1 MKKMK
6 FRHSCIAAV
15 LFSLLLLSLAGCK
28 EEQSE
33 NTQDYCNIT
42 GFSIGTLKRT
52 VVKRTGH
59 GTIGKSV
66 STIYT
71 TGWKFVV
78 DQINNNIY
86 NRDSLPTGCARR
98 TLLDI
103 TYRGKTLY
111 YRSADAP
118 DDEPWTVFVSSDSV
132 TIPECGLIFRVEG
145 NGNISRNYTV
155 KLNIH
160 KQEADD
166 WKWGDETGNLDM
178 DDWNNAR
185 LVTLGNTVLLYGT
198 PDGRNWEL
206 WKTQSEGE
214 WQKLTISGL
223 PSDANIANI
232 VAGKDLYVS
241 DAGGKVWTS
250 SDGARWTEHGLSDA
264 KRLVGVSD
272 NRLYAVRNGM
282 FYSAA
287 LSGDTEWAEEVL
299 DDRPSLMSDFSDLD
313 SVRCLFFHRENNLK
327 RMLIV
332 GTLKHPASEHPM
344 APEWG
349 KMWTSDGDELTRAWT
364 YYTPAWQNRYE
375 LPTQWN
381 QAVVLTNNNL
391 VAFGGDNSE
400 DDDDLIPLNL
410 IYVSVDCGLTW
421 HTGDLLYLP
430 DELWGKNCSWINAAS
445 DADGFVW
452 VVARV
457 TDAEANEETYVMRG
471 LQNSL
476 VFAQ

>member
-1 MKKMK
+1 MM
-6 FRHSCIAAV
+6 FRHSYIAVV
-15 LFSLLLLSLAGCK
+15 LFSLLLLSLSGCK
-28 EEQSE
+28 EEETE

-42 GFSIGTLKRT
+42 SFSIGTLKRT

-59 GTIGKSV
+59 GTIVKSV

-71 TGWKFVV
+71 TGWKFAV
-78 DQINNNIY
+78 DQVNNNIY

-111 YRSADAP
+111 YRNAGAD
-118 DDEPWTVFVSSDSV
+118 DSVPWTVYASSDSV
-132 TIPECGLIFRVEG
+132 TIPENGMDFRVEG
-145 NGNISRNYTV
+145 NGGISRTYRV

-160 KQEADD
+160 KQEAGD
-166 WKWGDETGNLDM
+166 WEWDDETDNLDM
-178 DDWNNAR
+178 DDWSNAR

-198 PDGRNWEL
+198 PDGHNWEL
-206 WKTQSEGE
+206 WKPQSEG

-223 PSDANIANI
+223 PADANIANI
-232 VAGKDLYVS
+232 VAGRKLYVS
-241 DAGGKVWTS
+241 DDDGKVWTS
-250 SDGARWTEHGLSDA
+250 DDGALWTEHGLTNA

-272 NRLYAVRNGM
+272 NRLYAVRDGLL
-282 FYSAA
+282 YSGA
-287 LSGDTEWAEEVL
+287 LSGNAEWEEEVL
-299 DDRPSLMSDFSDLD
+299 DDQPLQMSDLSDLD
-313 SVRCLFFHRENNLK
+313 SIRCLFFHRENSLK

-332 GTLKHPASEHPM
+332 GTLKQSVSDDSVT
-344 APEWG
+344 PEWG
-349 KMWTSDGDELTRAWT
+349 KMWTADGDE
-364 YYTPAWQNRYE
+364 
-375 LPTQWN
+375 
-381 QAVVLTNNNL
+381 VVLTNDNL

-400 DDDDLIPLNL
+400 EDDDFIPLNL

-430 DELWGKNCSWINAAS
+430 DELWGKQCLWINAAS

-457 TDAEANEETYVMRG
+457 LDAEANEETYVLRG
-471 LQNSL
+471 WQNSL

>member
-1 MKKMK
+1 MKKMM
-6 FRHSCIAAV
+6 FRHSYIAVV
-15 LFSLLLLSLAGCK
+15 LFSLLLLSLSGCK
-28 EEQSE
+28 EEETE

-42 GFSIGTLKRT
+42 SFSIGTLKRT

-59 GTIGKSV
+59 GTIVKSV

-71 TGWKFVV
+71 TGWNFAV
-78 DQINNNIY
+78 DQVNNNIY

-111 YRSADAP
+111 YRNAEAD
-118 DDEPWTVFVSSDSV
+118 DSVPWTVYVSSDSV
-132 TIPECGLIFRVEG
+132 TIPENGMDFRVEG
-145 NGNISRNYTV
+145 NGGISRTYHV

-160 KQEADD
+160 KQEAGD
-166 WKWGDETGNLDM
+166 WEWDDETGELDM
-178 DDWNNAR
+178 DDWSNAR

-198 PDGRNWEL
+198 PDGQNWEL
-206 WKTQSEGE
+206 WKPQSEG

-223 PSDANIANI
+223 PDDANIANI
-232 VAGKDLYVS
+232 VAGRKLYVS
-241 DAGGKVWTS
+241 DDDGKVWTS
-250 SDGARWTEHGLSDA
+250 DDGALWTEHGLTNA

-272 NRLYAVRNGM
+272 NRLYAVRDGM
-282 FYSAA
+282 LYSGA
-287 LSGDTEWAEEVL
+287 LSGDAEWEEEVL
-299 DDRPSLMSDFSDLD
+299 DDQPLQMSDLSDLD
-313 SVRCLFFHRENNLK
+313 SIRCLFFHRENSLK

-332 GTLKHPASEHPM
+332 GTLKQSVSDGSE

-349 KMWTSDGDELTRAWT
+349 KMWTADGDELTRAWT

-375 LPTQWN
+375 LPVQRQ
-381 QAVVLTNNNL
+381 QAVVLTNDNL

-400 DDDDLIPLNL
+400 EDDDFIPLNL

-421 HTGDLLYLP
+421 HTSDLLYLP
-430 DELWGKNCSWINAAS
+430 DELWGKQCSWINAAS

-457 TDAEANEETYVMRG
+457 LDAEANEETYVLRG
-471 LQNSL
+471 WQNSL